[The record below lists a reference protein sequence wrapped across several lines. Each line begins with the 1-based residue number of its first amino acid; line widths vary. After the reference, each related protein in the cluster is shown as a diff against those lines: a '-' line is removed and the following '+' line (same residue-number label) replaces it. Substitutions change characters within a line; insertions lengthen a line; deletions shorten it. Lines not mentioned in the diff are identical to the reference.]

1 MGFVAPHL
9 AYNRNDRLLSLILDE
24 IRRRPRKVRDSIPPS
39 RLADAI
45 ISTMV
50 PQYAD
55 LILKSLKSNLPRIL
69 EKQRSYE
76 RQFEDRLLQRWKN
89 PLDLLEVLIEI
100 SLEAGA
106 ELNSEYRAKA
116 AKSHDYVLDVLTR
129 LHARGC
135 QISHEILCLLKA
147 GLADGAH
154 ARWRTLHEIAVIAC
168 FTKDRGKEVAKR
180 YLHYGIIETYRESL
194 QYQKHC
200 HTLGYEPPTEE
211 EQHRIQTMHD
221 EVVKMYGSDF
231 REKYG
236 WIPKHVLKKRT
247 FDELEKSVHL
257 DRLRPYYMMACH
269 NVHSGPKGIQFRL
282 GLLKRGPRGSIILA
296 GPSNY
301 GLADPGQGTAISLS
315 QTTTCLLSI
324 RPTIERLSIMNVIL
338 KLVEEINLA
347 FCEVQR
353 HIEKEVLEDG
363 G

>member
-1 MGFVAPHL
+1 
-9 AYNRNDRLLSLILDE
+9 
-24 IRRRPRKVRDSIPPS
+24 
-39 RLADAI
+39 
-45 ISTMV
+45 
-50 PQYAD
+50 
-55 LILKSLKSNLPRIL
+55 
-69 EKQRSYE
+69 
-76 RQFEDRLLQRWKN
+76 
-89 PLDLLEVLIEI
+89 
-100 SLEAGA
+100 
-106 ELNSEYRAKA
+106 
-116 AKSHDYVLDVLTR
+116 
-129 LHARGC
+129 
-135 QISHEILCLLKA
+135 LLKA

-168 FTKDRGKEVAKR
+168 FIKDRGQEVAKR
-180 YLHYGIIETYRESL
+180 YLHYGIIETYREFL

-200 HTLGYEPPTEE
+200 PTLGYEPPTDE

-221 EVVKMYGSDF
+221 EVVSMYGGDF
-231 REKYG
+231 RDKYG
-236 WIPKHVLKKRT
+236 WIPKQVLKRKT

-257 DRLRPYYMMACH
+257 DKLRPYYMMACH

-324 RPTIERLSIMNVIL
+324 RPTIERLSIMSVIL

-353 HIEKEVLEDG
+353 QIEKEVLEEG